1 MTGPVLETLSTD
13 ETRRRM
19 TDLEEKIK
27 PMTFDGYRRLRD
39 AGAIPTEEEEDLD
52 LYETYAW
59 LIQDLPPASA

>member
-1 MTGPVLETLSTD
+1 MTGPVFETLSTD

-27 PMTFDGYRRLRD
+27 PMTFDVYRRLRE
-39 AGAIPTEEEEDLD
+39 ASAISAEKDKDLD

-59 LIQDLPPASA
+59 LIQD

>member
-1 MTGPVLETLSTD
+1 M
-13 ETRRRM
+13 R
-19 TDLEEKIK
+19 DLEEKIK

-59 LIQDLPPASA
+59 FIQDLPPASA

>member
-1 MTGPVLETLSTD
+1 MTGPVFETLSTD

-27 PMTFDGYRRLRD
+27 PMTFDVYRLLRE
-39 AGAIPTEEEEDLD
+39 ASAISAEKDKDLD

-59 LIQDLPPASA
+59 LIQD